1 MPLATTLQKRTS
13 GAFASAVPQ
22 VKTLNAESVTAIAT
36 GFLKRIGHKGGLK
49 PKRVSLEEGVYTVEV
64 EMKKL
69 AAIVRVDS
77 ETHEIKEYEIQAKG
91 EEAPLLSVS
100 PKTLIIVFG
109 VSAVVYVMFYFVFKL
124 VGL

>member
-1 MPLATTLQKRTS
+1 MSAT
-13 GAFASAVPQ
+13 PQ
-22 VKTLNAESVTAIAT
+22 MKTLNAEAVTAIAT

-49 PKRVSLEEGVYTVEV
+49 PKRVSLEEGVYTVEI

-91 EEAPLLSVS
+91 EEAPLQSIS
-100 PKTLIIVFG
+100 PKTIIIVFG
-109 VSAVVYVMFYFVFKL
+109 ISTSVHVTLSFVFKMI
-124 VGL
+124 GI

>member
-1 MPLATTLQKRTS
+1 MAATLQKRTLGPLTS
-13 GAFASAVPQ
+13 VIPQ
-22 VKTLNAESVTAIAT
+22 ARALNAETVTAIAT

-77 ETHEIKEYEIQAKG
+77 ETHEIKEYEIQSKG

-109 VSAVVYVMFYFVFKL
+109 ISAIVYVVLSFAFKMI
-124 VGL
+124 GM